1 MTSTI
6 THEVFYKNFKV
17 FSIDGGGK
25 VELANPD
32 LMPMEIYLETDD
44 DIESRTNNIVNFN
57 TWCSE
62 RIIPLDRKY
71 AKELLAYYG
80 YDNPLSLSMRAEIGI
95 ATRCLSINDCFWV
108 KKSDEKLTWEDV
120 NLFENSLENTVLE
133 IPLLGRGFTA
143 DRKDIST
150 PDIHTDGKAPKAWK
164 RTGNSFFL
172 LKRDNGNDSVTKE
185 VEASEILREI
195 FGEKV
200 VKYTKDS
207 FAGHDVSVC
216 KCFTDEKLNMV
227 KAEYYAIYKM
237 NRDEDIVSELTG
249 ELSTEFCTMVI
260 ADYLVG
266 NTDRHSRNWGMM
278 YELCEDS
285 DEQAFSIKG
294 LSYLY
299 DFDHA
304 FESEGEDICQPHI
317 LLGKRI
323 SMKDAACSAVKML
336 SEKIESGQIN
346 FNIDLSKYKYGE
358 YVRKRIDVI
367 KKCQGQRF

>member
-133 IPLLGRGFTA
+133 ISLLGRGFTA
-143 DRKDIST
+143 DRKNIST

-164 RTGNSFFL
+164 RTEKSFFL

-304 FESEGEDICQPHI
+304 FESEGEDICQPYI
-317 LLGKRI
+317 LLGKRV

-346 FNIDLSKYKYGE
+346 FDIDLLKYKYGE

-367 KKCQGQRF
+367 KCQGQRF